1 MGSLAEK
8 YRPNR
13 PGLETLNLEKHLK
26 DSRGYAISKEFFDRV
41 L

>member
-8 YRPNR
+8 NRPNR
-13 PGLETLNLEKHLK
+13 PGLEALNLEKRLK
-26 DSRGYAISKEFFDRV
+26 DCRGNAISKEFFDRV